1 MFENKKINMAISI
14 VVAALIWAY
23 VIGSINPPAEGRF
36 KGIPITMTNTEVLES
51 KGLAV
56 KDCSAEYIDLVLSGT
71 RSDMS
76 KLRTDEIKAV
86 VDLSNAL
93 EGENEFTIDIH
104 VPDNIDIEQKSV
116 RKLVVEVEKLKTAS
130 VDVEIVYSGETND
143 GSEVR
148 TESVSQEQV
157 TVKGAE
163 SLVNEVKAARGTVD
177 TTSVGESASEISC
190 TLVPVNNSG
199 AQVDNVR
206 VNPGSVTVT
215 SVLFYDKTVPLK
227 LQITDDE
234 SENLEKTWTAPE
246 EVTICGEKGLIEGID
261 SVEAEVVDISAV
273 TEDTEI
279 EIVPML
285 PEGVYLSEKNESL
298 ILSVKVEGESEETF
312 TLTGSDI
319 NLTGSEDQVIYRFGE
334 DSFNVTVLGTR
345 DELEALTKD
354 DVLLVADV
362 SGIRKGES
370 AEVTL
375 AVSIR
380 GTELSASVSPETV
393 TVTAE

>member
-234 SENLEKTWTAPE
+234 SENLEKTWAAPE

-261 SVEAEVVDISAV
+261 SVEAEIVDISAV

-319 NLTGSEDQVIYRFGE
+319 NLTGSEDQMIYRFGE

-380 GTELSASVSPETV
+380 GAELSASVSPETV

>member
-1 MFENKKINMAISI
+1 M
-14 VVAALIWAY
+14 
-23 VIGSINPPAEGRF
+23 
-36 KGIPITMTNTEVLES
+36 
-51 KGLAV
+51 
-56 KDCSAEYIDLVLSGT
+56 
-71 RSDMS
+71 
-76 KLRTDEIKAV
+76 
-86 VDLSNAL
+86 
-93 EGENEFTIDIH
+93 
-104 VPDNIDIEQKSV
+104 
-116 RKLVVEVEKLKTAS
+116 
-130 VDVEIVYSGETND
+130 
-143 GSEVR
+143 
-148 TESVSQEQV
+148 
-157 TVKGAE
+157 
-163 SLVNEVKAARGTVD
+163 
-177 TTSVGESASEISC
+177 
-190 TLVPVNNSG
+190 
-199 AQVDNVR
+199 
-206 VNPGSVTVT
+206 
-215 SVLFYDKTVPLK
+215 
-227 LQITDDE
+227 
-234 SENLEKTWTAPE
+234 
-246 EVTICGEKGLIEGID
+246 
-261 SVEAEVVDISAV
+261 EAEVVDISAV

-380 GTELSASVSPETV
+380 GSELSTSVSPETV
-393 TVTAE
+393 TVKAE

>member
-1 MFENKKINMAISI
+1 M
-14 VVAALIWAY
+14 
-23 VIGSINPPAEGRF
+23 
-36 KGIPITMTNTEVLES
+36 
-51 KGLAV
+51 
-56 KDCSAEYIDLVLSGT
+56 
-71 RSDMS
+71 
-76 KLRTDEIKAV
+76 
-86 VDLSNAL
+86 
-93 EGENEFTIDIH
+93 
-104 VPDNIDIEQKSV
+104 
-116 RKLVVEVEKLKTAS
+116 
-130 VDVEIVYSGETND
+130 
-143 GSEVR
+143 
-148 TESVSQEQV
+148 
-157 TVKGAE
+157 
-163 SLVNEVKAARGTVD
+163 
-177 TTSVGESASEISC
+177 
-190 TLVPVNNSG
+190 
-199 AQVDNVR
+199 
-206 VNPGSVTVT
+206 
-215 SVLFYDKTVPLK
+215 
-227 LQITDDE
+227 
-234 SENLEKTWTAPE
+234 
-246 EVTICGEKGLIEGID
+246 
-261 SVEAEVVDISAV
+261 EAEIVDISAV

-319 NLTGSEDQVIYRFGE
+319 NLTGSEDQMIYRFGE

-380 GTELSASVSPETV
+380 GAELSASVSPETV